1 MAGLHVAIRVDA
13 GGRLGVGH
21 AMRCSTLGAAL
32 TAAGHRVT
40 VVTAS
45 LPGWV
50 ERRFLEAG
58 ATIEDTPPSAPDVWV
73 VDGYTLGAELEALEA
88 TKLAV
93 GRMADDEPNADLEVR
108 LVSALRKEVA
118 RQQRGR
124 PMWPALVASGAAAA
138 ALAWSFLQWQDQK
151 TGTPVATTSTSTEA
165 YQAQS
170 DGSNFFGGPAPVLV
184 SAPKNGR

>member
-1 MAGLHVAIRVDA
+1 MNCRQVDQVLSA
-13 GGRLGVGH
+13 YLDGELSGQKMLAVRQH
-21 AMRCSTLGAAL
+21 CSTC
-32 TAAGHRVT
+32 
-40 VVTAS
+40 
-45 LPGWV
+45 V
-50 ERRFLEAG
+50 ECR
-58 ATIEDTPPSAPDVWV
+58 
-73 VDGYTLGAELEALEA
+73 AELEALEA

-93 GRMADDEPNADLEVR
+93 GRMADEEPNADLEAR
-108 LVSALRKEVA
+108 LVGALRKEVA
-118 RQQRGR
+118 RQQRVR